1 MAKQSARE
9 SATDGRF
16 NLRLIRDG
24 QLETNS
30 SGASDLADFVVTC
43 NVIQSINGAGIQ
55 AEINIMDSANLI
67 NSLVGDEIWQLIYT
81 TQQGTISYPLQSY
94 SIENRSR
101 QNNTD
106 LYTVKCCSPEFL
118 ANEVSN
124 LFGSSKV
131 VFNKEDKSHDI
142 VERILRGKESGT
154 SKFMKT
160 KKKCF
165 IEPGDNSHEF
175 ILCNWRWF
183 DTIYWVAQ
191 RSVRKQSGKSKDP
204 QNGFLFFE
212 NGMGYNFVSIDKMI
226 ADINKQEYDSET
238 DTTSGEAKLYQYVYS
253 PKKAGQEAADLYKIN
268 TVKYVSDRNILE
280 GLRNGTWAGHSSALD
295 PTVLSNSLV
304 SVESENTSS
313 TYTYSVD
320 ELWSKMEHLD
330 GKSAKHD
337 PYGKFSD
344 QTVGL
349 MKTPRRIRHTFLPN
363 RVADG
368 QDATA
373 AENDNKL
380 YEQLPYLQSYQF
392 ARVQTL
398 KTIQLL
404 VTVPGNTDLY
414 AGKGIDIVI
423 PMNKVKGEK
432 PMTDTKYSG
441 RYLIAAVRH
450 KWDGREMYTEM
461 LVYRDTLRG
470 KK

>member
-1 MAKQSARE
+1 MQRQA
-9 SATDGRF
+9 ATDAVF
-16 NLRLIRDG
+16 VLQLIRDG
-24 QLETNS
+24 QVVKNKD
-30 SGASDLADFVVTC
+30 GADNLSDFVVTC
-43 NVIQSINGAGIQ
+43 NVIQSINSAGIQ
-55 AEINIMDSANLI
+55 AEINIMDSADLI
-67 NSLVGDEIWQLIYT
+67 TSLRGDEIWNLLYK
-81 TQQGTISYPLQSY
+81 TQQQAVSYPLQTY

-106 LYTVKCCSPEFL
+106 LYTIKCCSPEFL
-118 ANEVSN
+118 SNEGSN

-131 VFNKEDKSHDI
+131 IFNKEDKSHDI
-142 VERILRGKESGT
+142 VERILRGKESGN

-165 IEPGDNSHEF
+165 IEEGDNSHEF
-175 ILCNWRWF
+175 IMCNWRWF
-183 DTIYWVAQ
+183 DTIYWIAQ

-212 NGMGYNFVSIDKMI
+212 NGLGYNFKSIDGLI
-226 ADINKQEYDSET
+226 ADINKQKHDDKT
-238 DTTSGEAKLYQYVYS
+238 DKTSGECKLYQYVYS
-253 PKKAGQEAADLYKIN
+253 PKKTGQEERDLYKIN

-398 KTIQLL
+398 KSIQLL
-404 VTVPGNTDLY
+404 LTVPGNTDLY
-414 AGKGIDIVI
+414 AGKGVDIVI
-423 PMNKVKGEK
+423 PMNRVKGQKAMEDK
-432 PMTDTKYSG
+432 KYSG

-461 LVYRDTLRG
+461 LVYRDTLRA